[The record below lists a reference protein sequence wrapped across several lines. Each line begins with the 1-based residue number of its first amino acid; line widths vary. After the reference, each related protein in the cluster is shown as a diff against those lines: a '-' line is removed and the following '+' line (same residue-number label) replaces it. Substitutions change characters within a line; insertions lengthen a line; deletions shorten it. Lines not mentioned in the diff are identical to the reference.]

1 MPVAA
6 LFGIGAFDQRTA
18 CRFGAV
24 RRRQPGPG
32 QMVAALI
39 VFAFAE
45 EGGTAFLVDE
55 PRRGVR
61 KAAVGVGRSLATL
74 GLAEPRPA
82 RPAPREAVVGPGAG
96 RDTRARVGGFK
107 VG

>member
-24 RRRQPGPG
+24 RRRQPGQG

-61 KAAVGVGRSLATL
+61 KAAVGVGRRLATL
-74 GLAEPRPA
+74 GLEEQRPA
-82 RPAPREAVVGPGAG
+82 RPDPPEDVVDWGAG
-96 RDTRARVGGFK
+96 RDRPDIG
-107 VG
+107 